1 MVRPLNTQ
9 PSPFSPWRRQKFV
22 RDPHV
27 PLCTLRS
34 LANFFLALYQNSW
47 LKKKPNSKGER
58 KWLIAIK

>member
-1 MVRPLNTQ
+1 MKYNRLLSK
-9 PSPFSPWRRQKFV
+9 PSPFNPWCRQKFV

-47 LKKKPNSKGER
+47 FRKKSNAGKEND
-58 KWLIAIK
+58 